1 METTLK
7 RKYYTARYDKM
18 FKAIFVSDDKE
29 LIDALLSDCLGE
41 EVHVIKFLNT
51 ELGVKKADER
61 GKRLDCLVKAK
72 DKYINIEINTNF
84 GKVIRVRN
92 FNYFTAFY
100 SSAIKQG
107 EEYDYTTEYLH
118 IDISFGMGSSGPIKN
133 EYVLKSKEYGD
144 TYIDNFRIMVYNMDK
159 LKEVWYHEGG
169 KGIKGYKHLLMM
181 DLQPEELDELGNDL
195 VVKKYKERLEEMND
209 IDTYIPPIS
218 REQDAIMLENTFRR
232 YYREEGL
239 KEGRE
244 EGLKQGIEQGIEQ
257 KQLEVIKNLY
267 NKGIDIDTIADVVS
281 LTKEKVENIIKEL

>member
-51 ELGVKKADER
+51 EIGVKKVDER
-61 GKRLDCLVKAK
+61 GKRLDCLVKAR

-84 GKVIRVRN
+84 SKVIRVRN

-100 SSAIKQG
+100 SSVIKQG
-107 EEYDYTTEYLH
+107 EEYDYKTEYVH
-118 IDISFGMGSSGPIKN
+118 IDISFGMSSNEPIKN
-133 EYVLKSKEYGD
+133 EYIIKSKEYGD
-144 TYIDNFRIMVYNMDK
+144 TYIDNFRIIVYNMDK

-181 DLQPEELDELGNDL
+181 DLQPEELEKLGNDI
-195 VVKKYKERLEEMND
+195 VVKKYKERLEKMND

-218 REQDAIMLENTFRR
+218 KEQDAIMLENTFKR

-239 KEGRE
+239 EEGRKE
-244 EGLKQGIEQGIEQ
+244 GIEQN
-257 KQLEVIKNLY
+257 KMEVIKNMY

-281 LTKEKVENIIKEL
+281 LTKEEVKDIVSEI